1 MNNARWYLLSLAVIV
16 LDHITKYIASTSL
29 EYGQLVPLLP
39 VLDLTLLHN
48 KGAAFSFLSDA
59 GGWQRWFFMAVAIGV
74 SAWIALWLSRL
85 PAEKRWLAASLALIL
100 GGAVGNLIDRLIQGY
115 VVDFIFVH
123 WEEHYFPAFNVA
135 DSAITVGAIM
145 MMVDVLFLDREEAH
159 ADKAG

>member
-1 MNNARWYLLSLAVIV
+1 MKARNWYLLSLAVIV

>member
-1 MNNARWYLLSLAVIV
+1 MKARNWYLLSLAVIV

-59 GGWQRWFFMAVAIGV
+59 GGWQRWFFMAVALGV
-74 SAWIALWLSRL
+74 SAWIALWLNRL
-85 PAEKRWLAASLALIL
+85 PVEKRWLSASLALIL
-100 GGAVGNLIDRLIQGY
+100 GGAVGNLIDRVIQGY

-123 WEEHYFPAFNVA
+123 WGDSYFPAFNVA

-145 MMVDVLFLDREEAH
+145 MMVDVLFLDREDRH
-159 ADKAG
+159 ADQAG